1 MLYFYIFISLVLVF
15 ILFHLIYFIIFKIN
29 YRPVLMYHRVTNVKK
44 DKEKRYI
51 EHKGG
56 TLDLDTMKVSYNNFK
71 RQMDYLKRNNY
82 ITTSFYDT
90 SKKGK
95 KVIITFDDGYKD
107 NYLNAYHILKN
118 NNQTATI
125 YVTVDK
131 VINNEFMPIDE
142 NDQVSENRLLTVE
155 NMVFLSENGFEI
167 GSHTLSHPYL
177 NELSYLEQEKE
188 LSESKEK
195 LEKILNKKIVSFAY
209 PSGMY
214 NKDSLEIV
222 RKYYDYAVV
231 TARGTDLKLLNK
243 SKYEIEREA
252 ISSTD
257 SMFMFK
263 LKVIGVH
270 RFLRKLR
277 WVKFIRRVIK

>member
-1 MLYFYIFISLVLVF
+1 MLFIYIILAIILTF
-15 ILFHLIYFIIFKIN
+15 ILFHIVYFVIFKIN
-29 YRPVLMYHRVTNVKK
+29 YKPVLMYHRVTDIKK
-44 DKEKRYI
+44 SPDKRYI
-51 EHKGG
+51 DHKGG
-56 TLDLDTMKVSYNNFK
+56 KLDLDTMKVSLDNFEK
-71 RQMDYLKRNNY
+71 QMNYLKKNNY
-82 ITTSFYDT
+82 QTTNFYDN
-90 SKKGK
+90 SKNGK
-95 KVIITFDDGYKD
+95 RVIITFDDGYKD
-107 NYLNAYHILKN
+107 NYLNAYPILKN

-131 VINNEFMPIDE
+131 VINNEFMQIDQ
-142 NDQVSENRLLTVE
+142 NDKVE
-155 NMVFLSENGFEI
+155 DNMLMSVEDIIYLSKNGIEI

-177 NELSYLEQEKE
+177 DQLSYKEQERE
-188 LSESKEK
+188 VVESKEK
-195 LEKILNKKIVSFAY
+195 LEKILSKNIVSFAY

-214 NKDSLEIV
+214 NKDTLEIV
-222 RKYYDYAVV
+222 RNNYNYAVV
-231 TARGTDLKLLNK
+231 TARGSDLSLTNK

-277 WVKFIRRVIK
+277 WIKFIRRIIK